1 MLLHKLTLPDL
12 RVTLVVHKSTFQST
26 PSLPLN
32 HELAKIQHH
41 VQKDR
46 LGRRKK
52 EKKKKKE
59 KRKKK
64 KNQYSANR
72 IKQ

>member
-1 MLLHKLTLPDL
+1 MLQHKLMLLYL
-12 RVTLVVHKSTFQST
+12 RVTLMVHKSTFQSI

-46 LGRRKK
+46 LERKKREKK
-52 EKKKKKE
+52 EKKRKKKKE
-59 KRKKK
+59 KK
-64 KNQYSANR
+64 SVLC
-72 IKQ
+72 